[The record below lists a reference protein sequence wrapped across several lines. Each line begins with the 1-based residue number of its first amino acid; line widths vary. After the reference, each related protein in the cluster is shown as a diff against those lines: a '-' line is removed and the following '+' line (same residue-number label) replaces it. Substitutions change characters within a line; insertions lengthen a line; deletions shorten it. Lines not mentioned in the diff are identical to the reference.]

1 MTRNNNSKKGDERMP
16 ILKNVQTILLILH
29 EHKIQISIILCLICL
44 LNVFL
49 NIAILNKGAYKTN
62 NKSNKEN

>member
-1 MTRNNNSKKGDERMP
+1 MRQGTKKRGDERME

-49 NIAILNKGAYKTN
+49 NIAILNKSAYKTDT
-62 NKSNKEN
+62 KSNKEN

>member
-1 MTRNNNSKKGDERMP
+1 MMP